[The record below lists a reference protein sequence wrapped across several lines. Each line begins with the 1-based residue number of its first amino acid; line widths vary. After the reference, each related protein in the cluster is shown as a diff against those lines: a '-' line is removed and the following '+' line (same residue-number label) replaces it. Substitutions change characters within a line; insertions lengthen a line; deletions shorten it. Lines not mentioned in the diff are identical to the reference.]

1 LDVYPTALATLP
13 GGIYWSQ
20 FFYLTLILVGLNSS
34 FALLEGITT
43 MAMPLTT
50 ADSSASSASSFT
62 KQVTV
67 IIGICTIGFFS
78 GMILTSYKNG
88 SLLIDTIDFYMN
100 YIVLF
105 LGFCRS
111 ITTGWI
117 YSMKKQV
124 TNLNGKW
131 NIVYMYFGTT
141 FCSFLFASLV
151 WFGVKGNTFLLGLFS
166 LIVIYGSGIWY
177 CMFNLQNLVNED
189 NSISMIFLRYELLM
203 GNILELCTELS
214 SSGVVD
220 GTNNGFNLPWIW
232 ALLMKHFIPQA
243 LLVLFINLFFEQT
256 EYGNIEFGNYN
267 QYQTWPFQVVGVS
280 TVLCVMGMVFIGV
293 LNSKI
298 YDFLITDPSLLK
310 KIRTGTGLIDEEVG
324 DDDDYDNDVEMKD
337 RANDNQ
343 GVGES
348 SFNYLYME
356 NLEKQSSSV
365 KKMNTTSATPTTTA
379 MGDGYGEDTT
389 HKATDGVL
397 A

>member
-1 LDVYPTALATLP
+1 MDVYPTALATLP
-13 GGIYWSQ
+13 GGIYWNK

-62 KQVTV
+62 TKQVTV
-67 IIGICTIGFFS
+67 IIGICTIGFLS
-78 GMILTSYKNG
+78 GMIFTSYKM
-88 SLLIDTIDFYMN
+88 IDTIDFYMN

-105 LGFCRS
+105 LGFCKS
-111 ITTGWI
+111 INTGWI
-117 YSMKKQV
+117 YNMKQQV
-124 TNLNGKW
+124 HNLHGKW

-151 WFGVKGNTFLLGLFS
+151 WFGVKGNTFWLGLFS
-166 LIVIYGSGIWY
+166 LIVIYGSGICY
-177 CMFNLQNLVNED
+177 CLYNLQNLINED
-189 NSISMIFLRYELLM
+189 NSISMKFLRNELLM
-203 GNILELCTELS
+203 GNILELRTELS

-220 GTNNGFNLPWIW
+220 GTNNGYNLPWIW

-337 RANDNQ
+337 RTNYNQ

-356 NLEKQSSSV
+356 NLEKQSSSE

-379 MGDGYGEDTT
+379 LGDDYGEDTT

>member
-1 LDVYPTALATLP
+1 
-13 GGIYWSQ
+13 
-20 FFYLTLILVGLNSS
+20 
-34 FALLEGITT
+34 
-43 MAMPLTT
+43 
-50 ADSSASSASSFT
+50 
-62 KQVTV
+62 
-67 IIGICTIGFFS
+67 
-78 GMILTSYKNG
+78 
-88 SLLIDTIDFYMN
+88 MN

-105 LGFCRS
+105 LGFCKS
-111 ITTGWI
+111 INTGWI
-117 YSMKKQV
+117 YNMKQQV
-124 TNLNGKW
+124 HNLHGKW

-151 WFGVKGNTFLLGLFS
+151 WFGVKGNTFWLGLFS
-166 LIVIYGSGIWY
+166 LIVIYGSGICY
-177 CMFNLQNLVNED
+177 CLYNLQNLINED
-189 NSISMIFLRYELLM
+189 NSISMKFLRNELLM
-203 GNILELCTELS
+203 GNILELRSELS

-220 GTNNGFNLPWIW
+220 GTNNGYNLPWIW

-337 RANDNQ
+337 RTDYNQ

-348 SFNYLYME
+348 NSNYLYME
-356 NLEKQSSSV
+356 NLEKQSSSE